1 MQMSF
6 TGPLTTLVLLALVA
20 TSLFVLLR
28 RRKQQS
34 VAASKTL
41 LQPPIGSPKK
51 EIPTRIVIGENPD
64 QPLVTIEALDSP
76 LAYEKAQQL
85 DVRSGPISR
94 LSPLLQAAP
103 SLLVAGET
111 AGKRMMEVVIKGDL
125 VRAADGNGLRAFTM
139 GADGFKQNARL
150 FEVSNLQ
157 EVINAAAIWQI
168 ASVVVAQKHLADIS
182 EKLDE
187 IKDGVQR
194 ISQFLDNQRKAR
206 IQSTYEYLA
215 QAYHAI
221 QAGELPSSVRNQLES
236 CERDL
241 LEIQNHLEME
251 FRQKVDK
258 KIEKKEK
265 FGTGDLTADVT
276 AKIVGLN
283 ELAGDLALCIKTRI
297 AGWHVLSQFP
307 GEPHL
312 KTARRANIQE
322 SIESFQSLGPYCKA
336 VKQEIAAVDSFW
348 NRSSTLEGRRT
359 TLLSKCDSTMQ
370 ALLEKGQ
377 HSLAAIERCDQL
389 MLADGCPTRILLQF
403 ENDSLVGA
411 LQA

>member
-6 TGPLTTLVLLALVA
+6 AGPLIILVLLALVA
-20 TSLFVLLR
+20 TALLVFSH
-28 RRKQQS
+28 RRKLRS
-34 VAASKTL
+34 VAGSKVM
-41 LQPPIGSPKK
+41 LQPPVGSPEKDM
-51 EIPTRIVIGENPD
+51 PARIVIGENPD
-64 QPLVTIEALDSP
+64 YPLVTIETLDSP
-76 LAYEKAQQL
+76 LAYEKAQPL
-85 DVRSGPISR
+85 DVRSGPVSR

-103 SLLVAGET
+103 SLLVAGEA
-111 AGKRMMEVVIKGDL
+111 AGKRLMEVVIKGDM

-139 GADGFKQNARL
+139 GVDGIKQNARL

-157 EVINAAAIWQI
+157 NMINAAAVWQV

-221 QAGELPSSVRNQLES
+221 QAGELPSSVRIQLES

-258 KIEKKEK
+258 KIEKKEN
-265 FGTGDLTADVT
+265 FGTEDLRADIT
-276 AKIVGLN
+276 AKIDELD

-297 AGWHVLSQFP
+297 AGWHVLSLFP

-312 KTARRANIQE
+312 KTVRRAKIQE
-322 SIESFQSLGPYCKA
+322 SIESFQSLGL
-336 VKQEIAAVDSFW
+336 IARRL
-348 NRSSTLEGRRT
+348 NRKLPLST
-359 TLLSKCDSTMQ
+359 
-370 ALLEKGQ
+370 
-377 HSLAAIERCDQL
+377 HSGIVHQRWRDEEQRCSVNAIRLCRL
-389 MLADGCPTRILLQF
+389 
-403 ENDSLVGA
+403 
-411 LQA
+411 